1 MKFLPG
7 TMSRQE
13 KILAAIGLAVF
24 VAIVVVVFRAYLGP
38 EMLIDF
44 VIRLCS

>member
-7 TMSRQE
+7 TMTRQE
-13 KILAAIGLAVF
+13 KILFVIGLAVF
-24 VAIVVVVFRAYLGP
+24 GAIVLVVFRAYLGP
-38 EMLIDF
+38 EMLLDF

>member
-7 TMSRQE
+7 TMTRQE
-13 KILAAIGLAVF
+13 KILTAIGLAVF
-24 VAIVVVVFRAYLGP
+24 AAIVVVVFRAYLGP

>member
-7 TMSRQE
+7 TMTRQE
-13 KILAAIGLAVF
+13 KILTAIGLAAF
-24 VAIVVVVFRAYLGP
+24 AAAVVVVFRAYLGP